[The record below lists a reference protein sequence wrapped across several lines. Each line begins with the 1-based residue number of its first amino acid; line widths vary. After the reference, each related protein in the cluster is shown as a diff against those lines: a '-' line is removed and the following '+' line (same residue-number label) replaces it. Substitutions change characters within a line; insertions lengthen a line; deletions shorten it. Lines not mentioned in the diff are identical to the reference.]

1 MNGHQLDDRYSNSS
15 KAASRVQDCTCVDF
29 CPECSVEFTLDVKC
43 TDDQTRLVT
52 SADLKTSD
60 AHVVPV
66 TSRNRDADATEYGE
80 TDGECYNCSLNDHQY
95 FQFSPGITY
104 KTFFLSVYSNN
115 Y

>member
-1 MNGHQLDDRYSNSS
+1 M
-15 KAASRVQDCTCVDF
+15 QDCTCVDF

-52 SADLKTSD
+52 SADLKSSD

-80 TDGECYNCSLNDHQY
+80 TDG
-95 FQFSPGITY
+95 
-104 KTFFLSVYSNN
+104 
-115 Y
+115 